1 MNVEKWD
8 ALATRFAS
16 GEQVPANGWEAWA
29 EQAATE
35 AATIR
40 GALPESVGTLL
51 EVGCGVGRLTPYLAL
66 MFPIIIA
73 TDTSPCCRLVTEN
86 RCGARGNVLVLPP
99 DEAAAEPADAAL
111 VWNLYDDD
119 WPLAARDAH
128 LSELEARYRYVLHG
142 NGEAHWLYER

>member
-8 ALATRFAS
+8 ALATRFS
-16 GEQVPANGWEAWA
+16 TGEQAPANGWEAWA

-86 RCGARGNVLVLPP
+86 RCSARGNVLILPP
-99 DEAAAEPADAAL
+99 DEAADEPADAAL
-111 VWNLYDDD
+111 VWNLYDED
-119 WPLAARDAH
+119 WPLEARDAH

-142 NGEAHWLYER
+142 SGEAHWLYER